1 MIIYFAGSA
10 SKNKYIQ
17 RYIYGGGFI
26 ENHLTT
32 YADLPEIK
40 AKLDSMFLHLTD
52 TTARIQ
58 GNLSCK
64 QLMAEQSYI
73 NSLYSFAY
81 PNQREQWE
89 EYYNM
94 LIHLA
99 EASNDRGQYQTLVDT
114 KFPSHLLSYAY
125 RNSSALEEFI
135 KVWTM
140 LIYLAGNKSTENR
153 DIISVQSNSDSLMSY
168 EDKLKIEKKM
178 NIYLAGHSAT
188 KETERIRQR
197 HESHLTTFANK
208 QEVSNLFE
216 TCVNDKLLPRILI
229 DSGAFTAF
237 TTGKIIT
244 PEEYGTWALDFK
256 KQWEHKV
263 KSLHFFNLDVIGDQ
277 VGSDRNLHKLES
289 MGLNPIPIFT
299 YGGEAK
305 NLQYYLDNYSYIG
318 LGGLVGKKTQEQL
331 NWVKYCFSF
340 VVKKY
345 KQTGILPKI
354 HLLGITKE
362 VILKEVPCYS
372 SDSSSWVACLRFG
385 NGKAIG
391 REKIPKYTE
400 SEEALR
406 ITIITLKN
414 EIKKYKKMQDDVTA
428 LWEKRGIVWND

>member
-1 MIIYFAGSA
+1 MLIYFAGSA

-17 RYIYGGGFI
+17 HTVYGGGFI

-64 QLMAEQSYI
+64 SLMADQGYI

-99 EASNDRGQYQTLVDT
+99 DSSDERGQYQSMIDT
-114 KFPSHLLSYAY
+114 EFPSHLLSYAY
-125 RNSSALEEFI
+125 RNSVLKGFT

-140 LIYLAGNKSTENR
+140 LVYLAGNKSTENR
-153 DIISVQSNSDSLMSY
+153 DNISVQSDSDSLMSY

-178 NIYLAGHSAT
+178 DIYLAGHSAT
-188 KETERIRQR
+188 KETEKIRQN
-197 HESHLTTFANK
+197 HESHLTTFADK

-244 PEEYGTWALDFK
+244 PEEYGTWALNFK
-256 KQWEHKV
+256 KQWNHKV
-263 KSLHFFNLDVIGDQ
+263 KSLRFFNLDVIGDQ
-277 VGSDRNLHKLES
+277 KGSNINLKKLEN
-289 MGLNPIPIFT
+289 MGLDPVPIFT
-299 YGGEAK
+299 YRGDIKDFE
-305 NLQYYLDNYSYIG
+305 YYLNNYEYIG
-318 LGGLVGKKTQEQL
+318 LGGLVGLKTNQQIEWL
-331 NWVKYCFSF
+331 KYCYKF
-340 VVKKY
+340 VIRKY
-345 KQTGILPKI
+345 KETGILPKT
-354 HLLGITKE
+354 HLLGVTKE
-362 VILKEVPCYS
+362 AILSEFPCYS
-372 SDSSSWVACLRFG
+372 ADSSSWVSCLRFG
-385 NGKAIG
+385 GGKAIG
-391 REKIPKYTE
+391 KKKIPKYTE
-400 SEEALR
+400 SEEALK
-406 ITIITLKN
+406 IAIITLKT
-414 EIKKYKKMQDDVTA
+414 EIRKYKKMQDDVTK
-428 LWEKRGIVWND
+428 LWEKRGVVWSD

>member
-1 MIIYFAGSA
+1 MLIYFAGLA

-17 RYIYGGGFI
+17 NTIYGGGLI

-64 QLMAEQSYI
+64 ALMADQSYI

-99 EASNDRGQYQTLVDT
+99 ESSKERGQYQSLVDT
-114 KFPSHLLSYAY
+114 EFPSHLLSYAY
-125 RNSSALEEFI
+125 RNSSALEGFT

-140 LIYLAGNKSTENR
+140 LVYLAGNNTGRYPDDFGVASGENT
-153 DIISVQSNSDSLMSY
+153 LMSFADRKKN
-168 EDKLKIEKKM
+168 EDKM
-178 NIYLAGHSAT
+178 DIYLAGHSAT
-188 KETERIRQR
+188 KETEKTRQN
-197 HESHLTTFANK
+197 HESHLTTFADK
-208 QEVSNLFE
+208 QEVSNTFE

-244 PEEYGTWALDFK
+244 PKEYGTWALNFK

-277 VGSDRNLHKLES
+277 KGSNINLKKLEA

-299 YGGEAK
+299 YGGDIEDFE
-305 NLQYYLDNYSYIG
+305 YYLNNYEYIG
-318 LGGLVGKKTQEQL
+318 LGGLVGLKTNKQIEWL
-331 NWVKYCFSF
+331 KYCYKF
-340 VVKKY
+340 VVRKHKE
-345 KQTGILPKI
+345 TGILPKT
-354 HLLGITKE
+354 HLLGVTKE
-362 VILKEVPCYS
+362 VILNEFPCYS
-372 SDSSSWVACLRFG
+372 ADSSSWVSCLRFG
-385 NGKAIG
+385 GGKAIG
-391 REKIPKYTE
+391 KKKIPKYTE
-400 SEEALR
+400 SEEALK

-414 EIKKYKKMQDDVTA
+414 EIRKYKKIQDDVTE
-428 LWEKRGIVWND
+428 LWRKRGVVWSD

>member
-1 MIIYFAGSA
+1 MLIYFAGLA

-17 RYIYGGGFI
+17 HTVYGGGFI

-64 QLMAEQSYI
+64 SLMADQGCI

-94 LIHLA
+94 LIYLA
-99 EASNDRGQYQTLVDT
+99 EASDEKGQYQSLIDT
-114 KFPSHLLSYAY
+114 EFPSHLLSYAY
-125 RNSSALEEFI
+125 RNSALKGFT

-140 LIYLAGNKSTENR
+140 L
-153 DIISVQSNSDSLMSY
+153 V
-168 EDKLKIEKKM
+168 
-178 NIYLAGHSAT
+178 YLAGHSAT
-188 KETERIRQR
+188 KETEKIRQS
-197 HESHLTTFANK
+197 HESHLTTFADK

-244 PEEYGTWALDFK
+244 PEEYGTWALNFK

-263 KSLHFFNLDVIGDQ
+263 KSLRFFNLDVIGDQ
-277 VGSDRNLHKLES
+277 KGSNINLKKLEN
-289 MGLNPIPIFT
+289 MGLDPVPIFT
-299 YGGEAK
+299 YRGDIKDFE
-305 NLQYYLDNYSYIG
+305 YYLNNYEYIG
-318 LGGLVGKKTQEQL
+318 LGGLVGLKTNQQIEWL
-331 NWVKYCFSF
+331 KYCYKF
-340 VVKKY
+340 VIRKY
-345 KQTGILPKI
+345 KETGILPKT
-354 HLLGITKE
+354 HLLGVTKE
-362 VILKEVPCYS
+362 AILSEFPCYS
-372 SDSSSWVACLRFG
+372 ADSSSWVSCLRFG
-385 NGKAIG
+385 GGKAIG
-391 REKIPKYTE
+391 KKKIPKYTE
-400 SEEALR
+400 SEEALK

-414 EIKKYKKMQDDVTA
+414 EIKKYKKIQDDVTK
-428 LWEKRGIVWND
+428 LWKKRGVIWSD